1 MSTPPV
7 SPQLITCCA
16 FPSVITVIGFN
27 ETTMNVQPSKTYAFQ
42 DPNSKLVLIP
52 KDTIDVEEESR
63 LYDSLCVSSELNF
76 SGG

>member
-1 MSTPPV
+1 
-7 SPQLITCCA
+7 
-16 FPSVITVIGFN
+16 
-27 ETTMNVQPSKTYAFQ
+27 MNVQPSKTYAFQ